1 MRLPGPIT
9 GLAAA
14 LMLAGYCASA
24 ATLKHAVTVTGH
36 DIRLSDI
43 FTGPDVAGDI
53 VVARAPAPGQKQ
65 IFRLHRLKSIAR
77 AHGLDWKPA
86 DRQSRT
92 VITRA
97 ARLIEITEIEIALRR
112 ILTRLGLSKDHRIEL
127 FNRAIHVYAAV
138 GATQPY
144 EIRNA
149 RLDTGSGRFTASLV
163 VTDNAEIQKIVGLNG
178 RVFSIVEIPVPSRP
192 LRPGEVITRAD
203 LEWIGVRSN
212 TVDRNAIIDLG
223 EIIGRT
229 PRRPLRAGASIRR
242 SDIRAPVVVAK
253 GSFVTIELRTRH
265 MTLSAR
271 VKAAENGAMGQTIR
285 VLNTRSNLTIEGVV
299 IGPGRVAVPSLN
311 STISGS

>member
-1 MRLPGPIT
+1 MRLPGPIA

-14 LMLAGYCASA
+14 VMLAGTSVSA
-24 ATLKHAVTVTGH
+24 ATLKHAVTVTGR

-43 FTGPDVAGDI
+43 FAGPDVGADI
-53 VVARAPAPGQKQ
+53 VVGRAPAPGKKR
-65 IFRLHRLKSIAR
+65 ILGRHRLKSIAR

-86 DRQSRT
+86 DRQSRA

-97 ARLIEITEIEIALRR
+97 ARLIDNDEIEIALRQV
-112 ILTRLGLSKDHRIEL
+112 LTRLGLSKDHLIEL
-127 FNRAIHVYAAV
+127 FNRGVRVYAAV
-138 GATQPY
+138 EATEPY

-149 RLDTGSGRFTASLV
+149 RLDIGSGRFTASLV
-163 VTDNAEIQKIVGLNG
+163 VTDNAEVLRIVGLNG
-178 RVFSIVEIPVPSRP
+178 RVYSIVEIPVPSRL
-192 LRPGEVITRAD
+192 LRPGEVITRGD
-203 LEWIGVRSN
+203 VEWIGVRSN
-212 TVDRNAIIDLG
+212 AVDRNAIVDLD

-253 GSFVTIELRTRH
+253 GSVVTIELRTRR
-265 MTLSAR
+265 MTLSAK

-285 VLNTRSNLTIEGVV
+285 LLNTRSNLTVEGVV
-299 IGPGRVAVPSLN
+299 IGPGRVVVPNMN